1 MTTSPPLYIFS
12 VNSAKYNSL
21 SIPISIKKRENET
34 VETLALI
41 DSGAGGTF
49 IDQNYARNIGLIP
62 QKLEKPIIA
71 RNVDGTENKKGK
83 ITSFVNI
90 EFTINNRTITTQ
102 AHVTGLGKQRII
114 LGFPWLTEYN
124 PDIDWKIGKFTW
136 QTKRPFKIKRHP
148 VDPLHKA
155 KCLARLA
162 TLQKPTITEE
172 IDREEH
178 LNHTQ
183 HPNHDEI
190 LFAYIEEIQKPDEVC
205 INVKTSNAIEFHL
218 QHDKKKDDIPLE
230 QQIPEA
236 YHAYLDV
243 FDEKKA
249 DRFPE

>member
-1 MTTSPPLYIFS
+1 M
-12 VNSAKYNSL
+12 
-21 SIPISIKKRENET
+21 
-34 VETLALI
+34 
-41 DSGAGGTF
+41 
-49 IDQNYARNIGLIP
+49 
-62 QKLEKPIIA
+62 
-71 RNVDGTENKKGK
+71 DGTENKKGK

-90 EFTINNRTITTQ
+90 EFTINNRTMTTQ

-124 PDIDWKIGKFTW
+124 PDINWKIGKFTW
-136 QTKRPFKIKRHP
+136 RTKRPFKIKRHP

-155 KCLARLA
+155 KCLVRLA

-205 INVKTSNAIEFHL
+205 INVKTSNTIEFHL
-218 QHDKKKDDIPLE
+218 QHDERSEEHTSELQSRP
-230 QQIPEA
+230 
-236 YHAYLDV
+236 
-243 FDEKKA
+243 
-249 DRFPE
+249 